1 MILAFAYCAVL
12 LSLASGLTA
21 LLMNQQRHLA
31 ALVRYCVEK
40 YPNTLKD
47 SSALV
52 LLCLDAQRFPTL
64 LRQTVFALLGG
75 SGGLAVLAGLGVL
88 VGGDALTDR
97 IPLGLPW
104 LPWQVRFDGLS
115 GFFFLII
122 GIGVCAVSLYGPAYV
137 GTYQEE
143 RHPFALLGLFTG
155 LFVAGMLLVLLA
167 DDAFMFMIAWE
178 LMSVASYFLVAFQH
192 ENPANRR
199 AAFLYLLM
207 AEVGALAII
216 LGFGVLAGFADGFT
230 FDELRG
236 ASLSPTWASIAF
248 GLALLGFGM
257 KAGVF
262 PVHVWLPE
270 AHPVAP
276 SHISALM
283 SGVMLKVAVYGL
295 IRFCFDLLA
304 DVQWQWGVVLLM
316 LGTFSALGGI
326 LYAMM
331 QPNLKRLL
339 AYSSVENI
347 GIIMMALGLSMI
359 FLDNGHTQL
368 AALGF
373 IAALFHAFNHA
384 LFKNLLFLGAGIL
397 HHQTHELNINL
408 MGGLI
413 KKMPHTSS
421 LFLIGCMSISSLPLF
436 NGFVSEWLTFQTAL
450 QADVLDN
457 GVLRSLIP
465 VAAAAL
471 ALTAAL
477 AAACFVQ
484 VFGLIFLGQP
494 RSPHSENAHEVA
506 DNAMLAGPVMLA
518 ALCFV
523 VGIFP
528 GAVINLINSVSAQ
541 LLAQTMPNDAALG
554 WLWLAPVSADQ
565 ASYSPPL
572 VLLGALLAG
581 CATFWYLRRNPETK
595 TMRRSESWDCGFG
608 GVTARMQYSSEAF
621 TMPLRRIF
629 AQAWLIDERITKELR
644 GPEGVA
650 DDAKLVAAVHY
661 QLALQDHSWP
671 RLYQPIERGVNSLAK
686 RVGRIQTGNIRTYL
700 GYSFVTL
707 LLMLWVVS

>member
-1 MILAFAYCAVL
+1 MILLLVYCAVL
-12 LSLASGLTA
+12 LSFVSGLLA
-21 LLMNQQRHLA
+21 LMMNRRRF
-31 ALVRYCVEK
+31 LVVLTQKCFKK
-40 YPNTLKD
+40 YPNTAKSCQELIFR
-47 SSALV
+47 S
-52 LLCLDAQRFPTL
+52 LDEQRFPVF
-64 LRQTVFALLGG
+64 LRQTVFVLLGL
-75 SGGLAVLAGLGVL
+75 SGLFAVLAGLSVL
-88 VGGDALTDR
+88 ISKDVITDQ
-97 IPLGLPW
+97 ISLGLPW
-104 LPWQVRFDGLS
+104 LPWHIRFDGLS

-122 GIGVCAVSLYGPAYV
+122 GIAVCAVSLYGPGYVNAY
-137 GTYQEE
+137 EE
-143 RHPFALLGLFTG
+143 SRHPFAALGLFTG

-216 LGFGVLAGFADGFT
+216 LGFGVLASFADDFT
-230 FDELRG
+230 FDALRE
-236 ASLSPTWASIAF
+236 SHLSTSWASIAF

-257 KAGVF
+257 KAGIV

-304 DVQWQWGVVLLM
+304 DIQWQWGVVLLI
-316 LGTFSALGGI
+316 LGTVSALGGI

-331 QPNLKRLL
+331 QANLKRLL

-347 GIIMMALGLSMI
+347 GIIFMVLGLSMI
-359 FLDNGHTQL
+359 FMDNGHPQL

-373 IAALFHAFNHA
+373 LAALFHAFNHA

-397 HHQTHELNINL
+397 HHQTHELNIDM

-413 KKMPHTSS
+413 KKMPQTSL

-436 NGFVSEWLTFQTAL
+436 NGFVSEWLAFQTAL
-450 QADVLDN
+450 QVDALDN

-477 AAACFVQ
+477 AAACFVK

-494 RSPHSENAHEVA
+494 RSQHSEKAHEA
-506 DNAMLAGPVMLA
+506 TDKTMLAGPMILA
-518 ALCFV
+518 ALCFLI
-523 VGIFP
+523 GIFP
-528 GAVINLINSVSAQ
+528 GMVINLINSVSEQ
-541 LLAQTMPNDAALG
+541 LLGQTMPNDSALG
-554 WLWLAPVSADQ
+554 WLWLAPVSAEQ
-565 ASYSPPL
+565 ASYSPAL
-572 VLLGALLAG
+572 VLIGALIAG
-581 CATFWYLRRNPETK
+581 GVSFWYLRRDPVLK
-595 TMRRSESWDCGFG
+595 TMRRAAPWDCGFG
-608 GVTARMQYSSEAF
+608 GLTPHMQYSSSAF
-621 TMPLRRIF
+621 SMPIRRIF
-629 AQAWLIDERITKELR
+629 AKVWLIDERIDKDLQ
-644 GPEGVA
+644 GA
-650 DDAKLVAAVHY
+650 MNQDVAAVHY
-661 QLALQDHSWP
+661 QLHIQDHSWP
-671 RLYQPIERGVNSLAK
+671 RLYQPIGRGIDSLAK
-686 RVGRIQTGNIRTYL
+686 QVGRIQTGNIRTYL
-700 GYSFVTL
+700 GYSFITL
-707 LLMLWVVS
+707 LVLLWMVS